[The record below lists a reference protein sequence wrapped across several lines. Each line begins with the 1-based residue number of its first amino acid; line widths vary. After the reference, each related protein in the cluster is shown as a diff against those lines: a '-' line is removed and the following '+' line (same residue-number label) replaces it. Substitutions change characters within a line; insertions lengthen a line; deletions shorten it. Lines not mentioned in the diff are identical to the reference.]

1 MLAALHT
8 GSLDW
13 CVEDAVDHE
22 DVGIV
27 DQGDTSV
34 VQFEWVV
41 VQQWGNVAV
50 LQERVVQQA
59 ARQVAGHVG

>member
-1 MLAALHT
+1 LAALHT

-13 CVEDAVDHE
+13 CVEESVDQ
-22 DVGIV
+22 DVGAV
-27 DQGDTSV
+27 DQGDTAA

-41 VQQWGNVAV
+41 VQQWANVAV
-50 LQERVVQQA
+50 QQERVVQQA

>member
-13 CVEDAVDHE
+13 CVEDPVDQ
-22 DVGIV
+22 DVGVV
-27 DQGDTSV
+27 DQGDTAA

>member
-13 CVEDAVDHE
+13 CIEE
-22 DVGIV
+22 SV
-27 DQGDTSV
+27 DQGDTAA

-41 VQQWGNVAV
+41 VLQWANVTV
-50 LQERVVQQA
+50 QQERVVQQA
-59 ARQVAGHVG
+59 AHQVAGHVG

>member
-1 MLAALHT
+1 MAALHT

-13 CVEDAVDHE
+13 CVEESVDQ
-22 DVGIV
+22 DVGVV
-27 DQGDTSV
+27 DQGDTAA